1 VIEREARFGAPVDLG
16 RVTVTPLVEV
26 ETAAHAP
33 ARAAARRVR
42 PIGVIVEDDE
52 GTRAL
57 SLDGE
62 ELPYENG
69 QR

>member
-1 VIEREARFGAPVDLG
+1 MEREARFGPAVDLG

-26 ETAAHAP
+26 ETAAGEAAHAVG
-33 ARAAARRVR
+33 RRVR
-42 PIGVIVEDDE
+42 PIGVLVEDED

-62 ELPYENG
+62 QLPYEDG
-69 QR
+69 ER